1 MRDFSYSERR
11 VTDAIFSFD
20 VDPPI
25 DCDDEYWENPDPA
38 LAFKQPEGKPSKMS
52 FFLSLL
58 KLTEI
63 HYATQRAFV
72 SFPQPLFLH
81 PALTY
86 RIFQYSVRR
95 PEVPAG
101 MTPAEWDRVTLSNL
115 DSSLNAWVDSVPDH
129 CKLLLNSFALCSNLL
144 AL

>member
-1 MRDFSYSERR
+1 MAEAVISVTVGRPPSINPSECVIFHVFEQRG
-11 VTDAIFSFD
+11 TDSIASFD

-38 LAFKQPEGKPSKMS
+38 LAFKQPEGKPSKLS

-72 SFPQPLFLH
+72 SCCQF
-81 PALTY
+81 
-86 RIFQYSVRR
+86 IFFTSSPNLAHLPVLRST
-95 PEVPAG
+95 AG
-101 MTPAEWDRVTLSNL
+101 GTCRN
-115 DSSLNAWVDSVPDH
+115 DSR
-129 CKLLLNSFALCSNLL
+129 
-144 AL
+144 